1 MCQRLQ
7 GHCQAP
13 VLRASEASGPFSGSR
28 GPCLSGSDRWSW
40 TLWLPG
46 DFTRLVREGLKR
58 DIQIDM
64 TFCMDDPFTQSQDVL
79 DSIIKTRI
87 YAQTGLLFKPSPLKR
102 LPLHLVQCH
111 QRDRVLFWKTP
122 HADYVGPRSVTK
134 SKPITPC
141 DGPCLA
147 TRKRF
152 WEKWGGGREG
162 DSASHSNSSKSR
174 RMLHSSPPPTF
185 NIHRLKRV
193 APAHVEKTGKNFIC
207 PLHALSSRL
216 QPLSFEYN
224 CLLQIILGK
233 TSVDEKNS
241 FVWALP
247 EKGWVHPFPNIL
259 VLFQVILKF
268 K

>member
-1 MCQRLQ
+1 MESGAALVQP
-7 GHCQAP
+7 GEAP
-13 VLRASEASGPFSGSR
+13 VNQASNVSEAPGP
-28 GPCLSGSDRWSW
+28 LSGSSASCFRGLRSLFWLQRPFLVC

-46 DFTRLVREGLKR
+46 DFRRLVRETFKL
-58 DIQIDM
+58 

-122 HADYVGPRSVTK
+122 HADYVGPVSVTK

-147 TRKRF
+147 TPKRF

-174 RMLHSSPPPTF
+174 RMLHS
-185 NIHRLKRV
+185 V
-193 APAHVEKTGKNFIC
+193 
-207 PLHALSSRL
+207 RL
-216 QPLSFEYN
+216 QRLISTVWKGSHQPMSRK
-224 CLLQIILGK
+224 QAK
-233 TSVDEKNS
+233 TS
-241 FVWALP
+241 F
-247 EKGWVHPFPNIL
+247 
-259 VLFQVILKF
+259 VLFMHCHQGFSLSLLNTTVFCKLS
-268 K
+268 